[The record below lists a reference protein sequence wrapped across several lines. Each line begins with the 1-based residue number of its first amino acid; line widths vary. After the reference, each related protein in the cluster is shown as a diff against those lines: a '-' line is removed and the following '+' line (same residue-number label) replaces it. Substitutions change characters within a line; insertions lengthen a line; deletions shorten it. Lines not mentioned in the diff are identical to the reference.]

1 MPCSQCQGIERE
13 FGAREARAQLRRYR
27 KRGAAGTTRQ
37 LIEVLVRM
45 GVEGGTVLDI
55 GGGVGA
61 IQHGLLA
68 AGASRARSVDASS
81 AYDEIARAEAERR
94 GLAKCIDWSI
104 GDFVDLAEAVPPAD
118 IVTLDRVICCYHD
131 MRSLVAASAK
141 RARRLYGLVYPR
153 DAWWLRPVFAMGNL
167 FLRLRRSP
175 FRIFLHR
182 TTEVEAVIAA
192 QGLRLAFHRFHGV
205 WQVAVF
211 TA

>member
-94 GLAKCIDWSI
+94 GLAQCIDWSL

-192 QGLRLAFHRFHGV
+192 QGLRPAFHRIHGV